1 MPIDEITTGEGI
13 DLVRLARES
22 VESFIKNKKIIN
34 STTIS
39 NKKAG
44 VFVTIYHV
52 NNIGDEK
59 NLRGCIGYVF
69 PSNNIYNSVIA
80 AAINA
85 ATEDPRFMAISEKE
99 LNEVIFEV
107 SVLTKPSLIQIEDTD
122 ESIKKIVIGRDGL
135 LLESRYGSG
144 LFLPQVP
151 VEQKWNNRD
160 YLSNLCYKAGAPSD
174 AWMLDD
180 SKLYTFS
187 SLIFRERL
195 PNSEIVAEYPDN
207 KTN

>member
-1 MPIDEITTGEGI
+1 MAIDEITTGEGI
-13 DLVRLARES
+13 DLVRLARKS

-52 NNIGDEK
+52 NNMGDEK

-107 SVLTKPSLIQIEDTD
+107 SVLTKPSLIQIENTD

-151 VEQKWNNRD
+151 VEQKWNNLD

-174 AWMLDD
+174 AWLLDD

-195 PNSEIVAEYPDN
+195 PNSEIIAEHP
-207 KTN
+207 